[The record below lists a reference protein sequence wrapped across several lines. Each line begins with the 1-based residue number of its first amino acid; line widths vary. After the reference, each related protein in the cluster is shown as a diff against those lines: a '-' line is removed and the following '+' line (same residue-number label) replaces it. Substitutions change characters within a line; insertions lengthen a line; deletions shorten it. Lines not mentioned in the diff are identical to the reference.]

1 MYRIARHALFATDPE
16 SAHALTLRSLQLAH
30 QMGATRWLGRRQHL
44 PVQCMGLAFPN
55 PLGVAAGLDKNADYF
70 EALGDL
76 GFGFV
81 EVGTVTPL
89 AQEGNPKPRVFRLTA
104 AQALINRLGFN
115 NKGVDYLVDRVRN
128 HRFKGVLG
136 INIGKNAATLIDKAA
151 DDYVHCLE
159 KVYPH
164 AGYVTVNVSSPN
176 TKNLRDLQGLGHL
189 DVLLGRIAE
198 SRAALADRFG
208 RRVPIAIKVAPD
220 LDDTEIAG
228 IADRVLHHGMDA
240 VIATNTTIARP
251 GVEGL
256 EGAGEA
262 GGLSGLPLKP
272 LADRVLAEFRR
283 HLPSGTALIGVG
295 GVSKGSDAVD
305 KLALGAD
312 LVQFYTGMIYRGP
325 SLVSDCLNAIREHR
339 SA

>member
-1 MYRIARHALFATDPE
+1 MYGIARHALFATDPE

-30 QMGATRWLGRRQHL
+30 QVGATRWLCRKYAL
-44 PVQCMGLAFPN
+44 PVNCMGLEFPN
-55 PLGVAAGLDKNADYF
+55 PVGVAAGLDKNADYF

-81 EVGTVTPL
+81 EVGTITPL
-89 AQEGNPKPRVFRLTA
+89 AQEGNPKPRVFRLPA

-128 HRFKGVLG
+128 HEFKGVLG
-136 INIGKNAATLIDKAA
+136 INIGKNAATPIENAA

-176 TKNLRDLQGLGHL
+176 TKNLRDLQGLGPL
-189 DVLLGRIAE
+189 DDLLGRIAGT
-198 SRAALADRFG
+198 RAALADRFG
-208 RRVPIAIKVAPD
+208 HRVPIAIKVAPD
-220 LDDTEIAG
+220 LEATEIAG

-240 VIATNTTIARP
+240 VIATNTTIART

-256 EGAGEA
+256 EGATEP

-272 LADRVLAEFRR
+272 MADRVLAEFRR
-283 HLPSGTALIGVG
+283 HLPSGIALIGVG
-295 GVSKGSDAVD
+295 GVSSGSDAVD

-325 SLVSDCLNAIREHR
+325 SLVGDCLSAIRDHR
-339 SA
+339 SS

>member
-1 MYRIARHALFATDPE
+1 MYRIARYALFATDPE
-16 SAHALTLRSLQLAH
+16 NAHALTMRSLQLAH
-30 QMGATRWLGRRQHL
+30 QVGATQWLCPQRDL
-44 PVQCMGLAFPN
+44 PVQCMGLEFPN

-89 AQEGNPKPRVFRLTA
+89 PQEGNPKPRVFRLPA

-115 NKGVDYLVDRVRN
+115 NKGVDYLVGKVRK

-136 INIGKNAATLIDKAA
+136 INIGKNAATPIESAA

-164 AGYVTVNVSSPN
+164 AGYVTINVSSPN

-189 DVLLGRIAE
+189 DDLLERIAA

-220 LDDTEIAG
+220 LDVTQIAG
-228 IADRVLHHGMDA
+228 ISDRVLHHGMDA

-256 EGAGEA
+256 EGATEI
-262 GGLSGLPLKP
+262 GGLSGMPLKP
-272 LADRVLAEFRR
+272 LADKVLAEFRR
-283 HLPSGTALIGVG
+283 HLPSGTVLVGVG
-295 GVSKGSDAVD
+295 GISKGSDAAD
-305 KLALGAD
+305 KLSLGAN

-325 SLVSDCLNAIREHR
+325 SLVGECLTAIRDHR
-339 SA
+339 RS